1 MTATTSPQ
9 PEAAEAERIAALR
22 ALALLDTPRE
32 ERFDRITRTA
42 QRLLDA
48 PIALITLVDVERQ
61 WFKSCQGLGISET
74 PRSASFCAHAIRSDD
89 IMVVA
94 DSHLDPR
101 FVDNPL
107 VTTSPY
113 IRFYAGKPLRSPS
126 GHRMGT
132 LCVIDTEPRADLSD
146 ADRAALTDL
155 AAWAELEFSVVAMSR
170 AVTERDELRG
180 RVEQLKD
187 EIISVTGHE
196 LRTPLTGI
204 RGSLGLLAAGVAG
217 PLPDE
222 ARRMVDTAVRNTDR
236 LIRLVNDMLDV
247 ERLAAGSMPIKDE
260 TVDLADVVDSA
271 IEALAPVA
279 AEASVTFDVR
289 AEPVAVSGD
298 KDRLVQVVSN
308 LVDNAMKFSAQGALV
323 SVTVSADGSSAVL
336 KVRDR
341 GCGMPPEQLATIF
354 DRFAQLDSG
363 SARSRAGSG
372 LGLAIVRGIV
382 EAHAGSVSVESS
394 PGEGST
400 FTVRLPRRGNGS

>member
-1 MTATTSPQ
+1 M
-9 PEAAEAERIAALR
+9 AALR
-22 ALALLDTPRE
+22 ALELLDTPRE

-42 QRLLDA
+42 QRLLHA

-74 PRSASFCAHAIRSDD
+74 PRSVSFCAHAIAADD
-89 IMVVA
+89 ILVVPDA
-94 DSHLDPR
+94 HLDPL

-107 VTTSPY
+107 VTGPPY
-113 IRFYAGKPLRSPS
+113 IRFYAGKPVRSPS

-132 LCVIDTEPRADLSD
+132 LCVIDTEPRTGLSD
-146 ADRAALTDL
+146 DEAAALTDL
-155 AAWAELEFSVVAMSR
+155 AAWAELEFSVVTMSR
-170 AVTERDELRG
+170 AVAERDEMRA
-180 RVEQLKD
+180 RVEQIKD

-217 PLPDE
+217 SLPDE

-247 ERLAAGSMPIKDE
+247 ERLAAGRMPMKSE
-260 TVDLADVVDSA
+260 RVELGVVVDTVVD
-271 IEALAPVA
+271 ALAPVA
-279 AEASVTFDVR
+279 VAAH
-289 AEPVAVSGD
+289 VAVEVHVQPSSVVGD
-298 KDRLVQVVSN
+298 KDRLVQVLSN
-308 LVDNAMKFSAQGALV
+308 LVDNAIKFSAPDGV
-323 SVTVSADGSSAVL
+323 VTVTVSGEGDTAVMS
-336 KVRDR
+336 VRDQ
-341 GCGMPPEQLATIF
+341 GSGIPADQLVTIF

-363 SARSRAGSG
+363 SARARAGSG

-382 EAHAGSVSVESS
+382 EAHSGSVSVESS

-400 FTVRLPRRGNGS
+400 FAVRLPRADDEK